1 MYQKSVYDQLIRD
14 AIDFRLVHDISFGY
28 LRFEWVYAFPYVTI
42 VDRIT
47 QLYLEACEAT
57 ERGYKNRPYDM
68 RRDPFD
74 LVRGEVRFE
83 YGTPY
88 IANIIYRIAQFYEF
102 EYTTCMKCPEHG
114 TYCGM
119 DEKEV
124 RECMQRAENK
134 YWADLAAPHWDD

>member
-1 MYQKSVYDQLIRD
+1 MHQKSSYDQLIRD
-14 AIDFRLVHDISFGY
+14 AVNFRLVHDFSFGY

-47 QLYLEACEAT
+47 QLYLEACEAS
-57 ERGYKNRPYDM
+57 ENRYT

-88 IANIIYRIAQFYEF
+88 IANIIYRIANFYEF
-102 EYTTCMKCPEHG
+102 EYNTCMKCPEHG

-119 DEKEV
+119 DESEV
-124 RECMQRAENK
+124 RVCMERAENK

>member
-1 MYQKSVYDQLIRD
+1 MHQKNAYDQLIRD
-14 AIDFRLVHDISFGY
+14 AIDFRLIHDISFGY

-47 QLYLEACEAT
+47 QLYLEACEAS
-57 ERGYKNRPYDM
+57 ENRYN

-88 IANIIYRIAQFYEF
+88 IANIIYRIAQFYEL
-102 EYTTCMKCPEHG
+102 MK
-114 TYCGM
+114 TVS
-119 DEKEV
+119 K
-124 RECMQRAENK
+124 
-134 YWADLAAPHWDD
+134 

>member
-1 MYQKSVYDQLIRD
+1 
-14 AIDFRLVHDISFGY
+14 
-28 LRFEWVYAFPYVTI
+28 
-42 VDRIT
+42 
-47 QLYLEACEAT
+47 LYLEACEAS
-57 ERGYKNRPYDM
+57 ENRYT

-124 RECMQRAENK
+124 RECMQRAEDK